1 MFRSLRDNDSTQR
14 FRLFHQ
20 SNLIYVFDSL
30 SRAKTLQG
38 LRMIFFFFHF
48 AFKHVCVIFVFL
60 CTSIKRKKSFTI
72 LHPQSQPHSL
82 TLSKS
87 RTFKNSCFRYF
98 IHKVCIACVSLGLNI
113 TLFSVFRI
121 GYQFVEF
128 KINFAR
134 QCLICEPRSP
144 PTTGIVSHRLT
155 AKFTLHVN

>member
-1 MFRSLRDNDSTQR
+1 MIQPNVFVYFISRISSMFLIHWVEPKLCRDCEW
-14 FRLFHQ
+14 
-20 SNLIYVFDSL
+20 
-30 SRAKTLQG
+30 
-38 LRMIFFFFHF
+38 FFFFHF